1 MHRRSI
7 PLLALVLSALLLLP
21 AAFSQAPGSGEVLNY
36 GASARE
42 LATLDPHYS
51 TGYIE
56 YGLIGMIH
64 NGLVRFPPGSTDLQA
79 VEPDLATGWDVSID
93 GLTYTFDLR
102 DDVVWHH
109 GYGPFT
115 ADDVVFTLNRVRSEE
130 AGSPWRAGYNNVDTV
145 AAQGDHQ
152 VAITLL
158 RPDPFFILAL
168 VGHQGGAMLSQAAV
182 ADRGDAYSLSP
193 VGTGPFMVTDYQERQ
208 GVTLAAN
215 QDYFRGVPHLQRI
228 EVRFMPDVNSR
239 VLALRS
245 GELHMIDGEADQL
258 WVDQMAAA
266 GYEID
271 LFYPGQLDTL
281 HYNMSRAPLS
291 DQRVRQALSYAVDR
305 QEIIDYFG
313 PTIAESAYS
322 PVPPG
327 YFGYTL
333 EGVERYEYDPDRA
346 RELLAE
352 AGYPDGVTI
361 SASSSES
368 FLYLPLFQILQ
379 AQWQRVGVTLELQV
393 VDHPTYHTLIRDNA
407 NDVIAYAAARSPIA
421 DRYLT
426 EFYHSD
432 SVIGTPTAV
441 TNFSHYGAVDAD
453 GDGNVD
459 SVDDLIEQARVSL
472 STDEQL
478 RLYAQAQQQLME
490 HVPALPLIT
499 LSSVFVRVPELAF
512 EDGFLQDGKF
522 TNLYE
527 WYILNENTRFVNE

>member
-1 MHRRSI
+1 MQRRPTSLI
-7 PLLALVLSALLLLP
+7 LIVLSALLLP
-21 AAFSQAPGSGEVLNY
+21 VAFSQGAGSGQVLNY
-36 GASARE
+36 GASVRE
-42 LATLDPHYS
+42 IATLDPHYS

-56 YGLIGMIH
+56 YGIIGMLY
-64 NGLVRFPPGSTDLQA
+64 NGLVRFPPGSTDLDA
-79 VEPDLATGWDVSID
+79 VEADLATDWTVSED

-109 GYGPFT
+109 DYGPFT
-115 ADDVVFTLNRVRSEE
+115 AADVVFSLNRVRGEE
-130 AGSPWRAGYNNVDTV
+130 AGSPWRAAYANVTSV
-145 AAQGDHQ
+145 EAQGDHQ
-152 VAITLL
+152 VVITLE
-158 RPDPFFILAL
+158 RPDPFFVLAL
-168 VGHQGGAMLSQAAV
+168 VGHQGGAILSEAAV
-182 ADRGDAYSLSP
+182 TEKGDAYSLDP
-193 VGTGPFMVTDYQERQ
+193 VGTGPFMLQNYQERQ

-215 QDYFRGVPHLQRI
+215 ADYFRGEPVLERI

-239 VLALRS
+239 VLALQS

-258 WVDQMAAA
+258 WVDQMEAA
-266 GYEID
+266 GFAID

-281 HYNMSRAPLS
+281 FYNMSREPLS
-291 DQRVRQALSYAVDR
+291 DLRVRQALSYAVDR

-313 PTIAESAYS
+313 PTIAEAAYS

-333 EGVERYEYDPDRA
+333 EGVERYEHDPDRA

-352 AGYPDGVTI
+352 AGYPNGVTI

-407 NDVIAYAAARSPIA
+407 NDVVAYAAARSPIA

-432 SVIGTPTAV
+432 SIIGTPTAV
-441 TNFSHYGAVDAD
+441 TNFSHYGGVDAD
-453 GDGNVD
+453 GDGEVD
-459 SVDDLIEQARVSL
+459 SIDDLIERARVSL
-472 STDEQL
+472 DTEEQL
-478 RLYAQAQQQLME
+478 ELYAQAQQELT
-490 HVPALPLIT
+490 ANAASLPLIT
-499 LSSVFVRVPELAF
+499 LSSVFVRVPELQF
-512 EDGFLQDGKF
+512 EEGFLRDGKF

-527 WYILNENTRFVNE
+527 WYILNENTRFADE